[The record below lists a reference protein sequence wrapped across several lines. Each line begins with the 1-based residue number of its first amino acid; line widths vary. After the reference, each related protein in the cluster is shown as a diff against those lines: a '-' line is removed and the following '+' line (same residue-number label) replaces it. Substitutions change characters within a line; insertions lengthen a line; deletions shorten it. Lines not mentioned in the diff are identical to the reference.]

1 MKEVLVLMTL
11 FIMVP
16 FLLAQTDAPEEQGKK
31 EMRPALIVIDIQNR
45 YLPMM
50 SGEKDLA
57 LRMINGAIWLSRQ
70 HDVPVIRV
78 YHTDPQ
84 YGPNPGEEDFE
95 FPESVIIEDNDTKVI
110 KNYPSAFKKTDLE
123 KILREKNINTV
134 FLCGLSAVGC
144 VLATYYG
151 AMDLDFDVFMVRN
164 AIMSHDSKYT
174 DFVEDITETVS
185 FQTLRFMLEHM

>member
-1 MKEVLVLMTL
+1 MKEICGLMMLLT
-11 FIMVP
+11 MVP
-16 FLLAQTDAPEEQGKK
+16 FLFAQTATSEEQGKK

-50 SGEKDLA
+50 SEEKDLA

-70 HDVPVIRV
+70 HNVPVIRV

-84 YGPNPGEEDFE
+84 YGPKPGEDDFE
-95 FPESVIIEDNDTKVI
+95 FPESVIIEDDDPKVV
-110 KNYPSAFKKTDLE
+110 KNFPSAFKKTDLE
-123 KILREKNINTV
+123 KILRDKKINTV

-151 AMDLDFDVFMVRN
+151 AMDLDFEVFMVRN
-164 AIMSHDSKYT
+164 AIMSHDSEYT
-174 DFVEDITETVS
+174 DFVEKITETVS
-185 FQTLRFMLEHM
+185 FQTLRFMLERM